1 MRQQAQV
8 LSLPCVPLVDW
19 PATATYADIAGGIGT
34 LAGRGI
40 ASSAPCTRNPGR
52 SAPGAGARTAVDG
65 KGVAGRCTLHP
76 GSLFAPPPAA
86 DMYLLARVL
95 HDWED
100 DHAVKILTA
109 VSAGPGSRLRI
120 FERLLPDDDRPDR
133 AKMSDVAMLLLLGGG
148 RERTAAQYR
157 ELLEQAGWQM
167 GQIVTNP
174 GAMSVIEASRPPT
187 GSI

>member
-1 MRQQAQV
+1 VGEAFDVGAAGLEQAQV
-8 LSLPCVPLVDW
+8 VLQAAPQARGILVDQ
-19 PATATYADIAGGIGT
+19 PQV
-34 LAGRGI
+34 LER
-40 ASSAPCTRNPGR
+40 
-52 SAPGAGARTAVDG
+52 ARPFLDG